1 MGEERELVVD
11 LVIIIMAAA
20 GGGLLASALRLPTVL
35 GYLVA
40 GLIVENYVP
49 GLEIDVSR
57 LQDIAEL
64 GVALLLFTLGVKF
77 SVRKLADISRVAVL
91 GGGLQILM
99 TIGLGL
105 LVGLALGLDV
115 RASLVLGYAV
125 ALSST
130 MVVLKL
136 LEERGEM
143 DAVHAR
149 VALGILLVQD
159 LAVVLMVI
167 LIGSTAGQT
176 GLSLALEIGF
186 ALGKA
191 FLLLAGTYLLSTWI
205 VPWFLVRVA
214 RTGSRELFLLAVLSI
229 ALGLAGG
236 SFALGLS
243 IAFGAFLAGLV
254 VSESEYSHQTLAEV
268 VPLRDVFATIFFV
281 AMGMLIE
288 PDVLIDEPGRVAAIT
303 ATVVIGKLLLIW
315 VIVAAFGFRWRTALF
330 VGLGL
335 AQMGEFSFVLSQ
347 TALDEGVVSADVH
360 SAILMSAL
368 LSILLTP
375 ILGFAPR
382 LIPRLSRLAFLDRL
396 LSEPEPTVE
405 GPSEELRRHAVVC
418 GHGSIGRELVRVL
431 KNRGFPFIV
440 VELDPYRTNELKK
453 ANIPWIYGDA
463 TNDSVLE
470 ACRVRDARI
479 IAVTLSEP
487 VAAEAVVRRA
497 KEMNPGVDIIVRGEG
512 SQERI
517 ALMKAGA
524 EEVVH
529 PELEAGLEFVRHTL
543 QRFGVDSTQTRLLLN
558 RRRRDFYGP

>member
-11 LVIIIMAAA
+11 LVIIILAAA
-20 GGGLLASALRLPTVL
+20 GGGLTASALRLPTVL

-40 GLIVENYVP
+40 GLIVGNYIP

-64 GVALLLFTLGVKF
+64 GVALLLFALGVKF
-77 SVRKLADISRVAVL
+77 SVRKLADISRIAVL

-105 LVGLALGLDV
+105 LVGLAFGLDV

-125 ALSST
+125 AISST

-136 LEERGEM
+136 LEDRGDM

-167 LIGSTAGQT
+167 LIGATAGEA
-176 GLSLALEIGF
+176 GLSLAREVGF
-186 ALGKA
+186 AFGKA
-191 FLLLAGTYLLSTWI
+191 LLLLAATYLLATWV

-243 IAFGAFLAGLV
+243 IAFGAFLAGLA
-254 VSESEYSHQTLAEV
+254 VSESDYSYQTLAEV
-268 VPLRDVFATIFFV
+268 MPLRDMFATIFFV
-281 AMGMLIE
+281 AMGMLID
-288 PDVLIDEPGRVAAIT
+288 PKVLIDEPGMVAAIM
-303 ATVVIGKLLLIW
+303 AVVVVGKLLLIW
-315 VIVAAFGFRWRTALF
+315 ALVVAFGYRSRTALY
-330 VGLGL
+330 VGLAL

-368 LSILLTP
+368 LSIFLTP
-375 ILGFAPR
+375 ILGLVPR
-382 LIPRLSRLAFLDRL
+382 IIPRLSRFAILDRL
-396 LSEPEPTVE
+396 LGEPEPTVE
-405 GPSEELRRHAVVC
+405 GLSGELRRHAVVC
-418 GHGSIGRELVRVL
+418 GYGPVGRELVQAL
-431 KNRGFPFIV
+431 KNRDFPFIV
-440 VELDPYRTNELKK
+440 VELDPYRTDELKK
-453 ANIPWIYGDA
+453 ANVPWIYGDA
-463 TNDSVLE
+463 TNDAVLD

-487 VAAEAVVRRA
+487 AAAEAIVRRA
-497 KEMNPGVDIIVRGEG
+497 KEMNPRVDVIVRGEG

-543 QRFGVDSTQTRLLLN
+543 HRFGVDSNQIRALLS
-558 RRRRDFYGP
+558 RRRQDIYGP

>member
-11 LVIIIMAAA
+11 LVIIILAAA
-20 GGGLLASALRLPTVL
+20 GGGLTASALRLPTVL

-40 GLIVENYVP
+40 GLIVGNYIP

-77 SVRKLADISRVAVL
+77 SVRKLADISRIAVF
-91 GGGLQILM
+91 GGGLQIMM

-115 RASLVLGYAV
+115 RSSLVLGYAV
-125 ALSST
+125 AISST

-136 LEERGEM
+136 LEDRGDM

-167 LIGSTAGQT
+167 LIGATAGEA
-176 GLSLALEIGF
+176 GLALAREVGF
-186 ALGKA
+186 AFGKA
-191 FLLLAGTYLLSTWI
+191 LLLLAATYLLATWV

-243 IAFGAFLAGLV
+243 IAFGAFLAGLA
-254 VSESEYSHQTLAEV
+254 VSESDYSYQTLAEIM
-268 VPLRDVFATIFFV
+268 PLRDMFATIFFV
-281 AMGMLIE
+281 AMGMLID
-288 PDVLIDEPGRVAAIT
+288 PKVLIDEPGMVAAIM
-303 ATVVIGKLLLIW
+303 AVVVVGKLLLIW
-315 VIVAAFGFRWRTALF
+315 ALVVAFGYRSRTALY
-330 VGLGL
+330 VGLAL

-368 LSILLTP
+368 LSIFLTP
-375 ILGFAPR
+375 ILGLVPR
-382 LIPRLSRLAFLDRL
+382 IIPRLSRFAILDRL
-396 LSEPEPTVE
+396 LGEPEPTVE
-405 GPSEELRRHAVVC
+405 GLSGELRRHAVVC
-418 GHGSIGRELVRVL
+418 GYGPVGRELVQAL
-431 KNRGFPFIV
+431 KNRDFPFIV
-440 VELDPYRTNELKK
+440 VELDPYRTDELKK
-453 ANIPWIYGDA
+453 ANVPWIYGDA
-463 TNDSVLE
+463 TNDAVLD

-487 VAAEAVVRRA
+487 AAAEAIVRRA
-497 KEMNPGVDIIVRGEG
+497 KEMNPRVDVIVRGEG

-543 QRFGVDSTQTRLLLN
+543 HRFGVDSNQIRALLS
-558 RRRRDFYGP
+558 RRRQDIYGP

>member
-11 LVIIIMAAA
+11 LVIIILAAA
-20 GGGLLASALRLPTVL
+20 GGGLTASALRLPTVL

-40 GLIVENYVP
+40 GLIVGNYIP

-57 LQDIAEL
+57 LRDIAEL
-64 GVALLLFTLGVKF
+64 GVALLLFALGVKF
-77 SVRKLADISRVAVL
+77 SVRKLADISRIAVL

-105 LVGLALGLDV
+105 LVGLAFGLDV

-125 ALSST
+125 AISST

-136 LEERGEM
+136 LEDRGDM

-167 LIGSTAGQT
+167 LIGATAGEA
-176 GLSLALEIGF
+176 GLSLAREVGF
-186 ALGKA
+186 AFGKA
-191 FLLLAGTYLLSTWI
+191 LLLLAATYLLATWV

-243 IAFGAFLAGLV
+243 IAFGAFLAGLA
-254 VSESEYSHQTLAEV
+254 VSESDYSYQTLAEV
-268 VPLRDVFATIFFV
+268 MPLRDMFATIFFV
-281 AMGMLIE
+281 AMGMLID
-288 PDVLIDEPGRVAAIT
+288 PKVLIDEPGMVAAIM
-303 ATVVIGKLLLIW
+303 AVVVVGKLLLIW
-315 VIVAAFGFRWRTALF
+315 ALVVAFGYRSRTALY
-330 VGLGL
+330 VGLAL

-368 LSILLTP
+368 LSIFLTP
-375 ILGFAPR
+375 ILGLVPR
-382 LIPRLSRLAFLDRL
+382 IIPRLSRFAILDRL
-396 LSEPEPTVE
+396 LGEPEPTVE
-405 GPSEELRRHAVVC
+405 GLSGELRRHAVVC
-418 GHGSIGRELVRVL
+418 GYGPVGRELVQAL
-431 KNRGFPFIV
+431 KNRDFPFIV
-440 VELDPYRTNELKK
+440 VELDPYRTDELKK
-453 ANIPWIYGDA
+453 ANVPWIYGDA
-463 TNDSVLE
+463 TNDAVLD

-487 VAAEAVVRRA
+487 AAAEAIVRRA
-497 KEMNPGVDIIVRGEG
+497 KEMNPRVDVIVRGEG

-543 QRFGVDSTQTRLLLN
+543 HRFGVDSNQIRALLS
-558 RRRRDFYGP
+558 RRRQDIYGP

>member
-20 GGGLLASALRLPTVL
+20 GGGLTASALRLPTVL

-40 GLIVENYVP
+40 GVIVGSYIP
-49 GLEIDVSR
+49 GLEIDVDR

-64 GVALLLFTLGVKF
+64 GVALLLFALGVKF
-77 SVRKLADISRVAVL
+77 SVKKLLDVSRIALL

-99 TIGLGL
+99 MVGLGL

-125 ALSST
+125 AISST

-136 LEERGEM
+136 LEDRGEM
-143 DAVHAR
+143 DSVHAR

-159 LAVVLMVI
+159 LAVVLMVV
-167 LIGSTAGQT
+167 LVSSTAGEA
-176 GLSLALEIGF
+176 GWSLAREIGF
-186 ALGKA
+186 AFGKA
-191 FLLLAGTYLLSTWI
+191 LLLLAGTYLLATWV
-205 VPWFLVRVA
+205 VPWFLLRVA

-243 IAFGAFLAGLV
+243 IAFGAFLAGLA
-254 VSESEYSHQTLAEV
+254 VSESDYSYQTLAEV
-268 VPLRDVFATIFFV
+268 VPLVF
-281 AMGMLIE
+281 
-288 PDVLIDEPGRVAAIT
+288 
-303 ATVVIGKLLLIW
+303 GKLIIVWL
-315 VIVAAFGFRWRTALF
+315 IVAVFGYRIRTALF

-347 TALDEGVVSADVH
+347 TALDEGVVSDSLH

-375 ILGFAPR
+375 ILGLIPR
-382 LIPRLSRLAFLDRL
+382 LLPRLSRLKFLDSL
-396 LSEPEPTVE
+396 LGDPEPVVE
-405 GPSEELRRHAVVC
+405 GPPGELRRHAVVC
-418 GHGSIGRELVRVL
+418 GYGRVGRELVRVL
-431 KNRGFPFIV
+431 KQRDFPFIV
-440 VELDPYRTNELKK
+440 VELDPYQTEELKK
-453 ANIPWIYGDA
+453 ADVPWIYGDA
-463 TNDSVLE
+463 TNDAILD
-470 ACRVRDARI
+470 ACRVVDARI
-479 IAVTLSEP
+479 IAVTVSEP
-487 VAAEAVVRRA
+487 GAAEVIVRRA
-497 KEMNPGVDIIVRGEG
+497 KELNPRVDVIVRSTG
-512 SQERI
+512 SAEHI
-517 ALMKAGA
+517 ALTKAGA

-543 QRFGVDSTQTRLLLN
+543 HRFGVDSNQIRALLS
-558 RRRRDFYGP
+558 RRRRDIYGP

>member
-20 GGGLLASALRLPTVL
+20 GGGLTASALRLPTVL

-40 GLIVENYVP
+40 GLIVGNYIP
-49 GLEIDVSR
+49 GLEIDVTR

-64 GVALLLFTLGVKF
+64 GVALLLFALGIKF
-77 SVRKLADISRVAVL
+77 SVRKLADISRIAVL

-105 LVGLALGLDV
+105 LVGLAFGLDV
-115 RASLVLGYAV
+115 RSSLVLGYAV
-125 ALSST
+125 AISST

-136 LEERGEM
+136 LEDRGEM

-167 LIGSTAGQT
+167 LIGATAGET
-176 GLSLALEIGF
+176 GLSLALEVGF
-186 ALGKA
+186 AFGKA
-191 FLLLAGTYLLSTWI
+191 LLLLAGTYLLATWV

-214 RTGSRELFLLAVLSI
+214 KTGSRELFLLAVLSI

-243 IAFGAFLAGLV
+243 IAFGAFLAGLA
-254 VSESEYSHQTLAEV
+254 VSESDYSYQTLAEIM
-268 VPLRDVFATIFFV
+268 PLRDMFATIFFV
-281 AMGMLIE
+281 AMGMLID
-288 PDVLIDEPGRVAAIT
+288 PKVLIEEPGLVAAIM
-303 ATVVIGKLLLIW
+303 AVVVVGKLLLIW
-315 VIVAAFGFRWRTALF
+315 ALVAAFGYRSRTALY
-330 VGLGL
+330 VGLAL

-347 TALDEGVVSADVH
+347 TALDEGIVSADVH

-368 LSILLTP
+368 LSIFLTP
-375 ILGFAPR
+375 ILGLVPR
-382 LIPRLSRLAFLDRL
+382 IMPRLSRFAFLDTL
-396 LSEPEPTVE
+396 LGEPEPTVE
-405 GPSEELRRHAVVC
+405 GPPGELRRHAIVC
-418 GHGSIGRELVRVL
+418 GYGPVGRELVQAL
-431 KNRGFPFIV
+431 KNRDFPFIV
-440 VELDPYRTNELKK
+440 VELDPYRTDELKK
-453 ANIPWIYGDA
+453 ANVPWIYGDA
-463 TNDSVLE
+463 TNDAVLD

-487 VAAEAVVRRA
+487 AAAEAIVRRA
-497 KEMNPGVDIIVRGEG
+497 KEMNSRVDVIVRGEG

-543 QRFGVDSTQTRLLLN
+543 HRFGVDSNQIRALLS
-558 RRRRDFYGP
+558 RRRQDIYGP

>member
-1 MGEERELVVD
+1 MEERELVVD
-11 LVIIIMAAA
+11 LIIIIMAAA
-20 GGGLLASALRLPTVL
+20 GGGLAASALRLPTVL

-40 GLIVENYVP
+40 GVIVGNYIP
-49 GLEIDVSR
+49 GLEIDVAR

-77 SVRKLADISRVAVL
+77 SVRKLADVSRIAVF

-99 TIGLGL
+99 TTGLGL

-115 RASLVLGYAV
+115 KAALVLGYAV
-125 ALSST
+125 AISST

-167 LIGSTAGQT
+167 LIGATADEAGIE
-176 GLSLALEIGF
+176 LAREIGF

-191 FLLLAGTYLLSTWI
+191 VLLLAVTYLLSIWV
-205 VPWFLVRVA
+205 VPWFLVRIA
-214 RTGSRELFLLAVLSI
+214 RTGSRELFLLGVLSI

-236 SFALGLS
+236 SFVLGLS
-243 IAFGAFLAGLV
+243 IAFGAFLAGLA
-254 VSESEYSHQTLAEV
+254 VSESDYSHQTLAEV
-268 VPLRDVFATIFFV
+268 VPLRDVFATVFFV
-281 AMGMLIE
+281 AMGMLID
-288 PDVLIDEPGRVAAIT
+288 PKVLMEQPGWIAAII
-303 ATVVIGKLLLIW
+303 AIVVVGKLLLVW
-315 VIVAAFGFRWRTALF
+315 LLVAAFGYRTRTALY
-330 VGLGL
+330 VGLAL

-347 TALDEGVVSADVH
+347 TALNEGVVSADVH

-375 ILGFAPR
+375 FLGLVPR
-382 LIPRLSRLAFLDRL
+382 IVPRLSRIAFLGTL
-396 LSEPEPTVE
+396 FGEPVPTVE
-405 GPSEELRRHAVVC
+405 GPRGELRRHVVVC
-418 GHGSIGRELVRVL
+418 GYGPVGRELVQAL
-431 KNRGFPFIV
+431 KQRDFSFIV
-440 VELDPYRTNELKK
+440 VELDPYRIDALKK
-453 ANIPWIYGDA
+453 ANVPWIYGDA
-463 TNDSVLE
+463 TNGAVLE
-470 ACRVRDARI
+470 ACRVSDARI
-479 IAVTLSEP
+479 LAVTLSEL
-487 VAAEAVVRRA
+487 ASAEAIVRRA
-497 KEMNPGVDIIVRGEG
+497 KEMNPRIDVIVRGAG
-512 SQERI
+512 GRERI

-543 QRFGVDSTQTRLLLN
+543 HRFGVDSTQIRLVLN